1 MGARRK
7 VVGLTT
13 GDPGGVGPEIVLK
26 AAVDPRVR
34 ATCDVRVF
42 GDVTALQAHLAS
54 SGLPLKLRVHA
65 QGDEVRG
72 EAPEGTVDVVHV
84 PSLSQPPRIGEVAA
98 EHGAAAIAALDA
110 AAGAALDGKLDA
122 VVAGPIHELAI
133 RQAGI
138 FFDGH
143 PSWVARRTG
152 TPVGDVTLML
162 CWSHIRIAHVT
173 LHQSVLDAVA
183 AITQERVGQV
193 IDATARAL
201 HKLGIARPRIGVS
214 GLNPHAGE
222 AGLFG
227 REEVEIIE
235 PAVHQAV
242 ARGLDVIGPIGA
254 DTLLPRRDCDAF
266 VVMLHDQGHILAKSA
281 APHGAAALSIGTPLV
296 FSSVGH
302 GTAMDIAGT
311 GKASPEAI
319 VQALLQVCNAPHDN
333 TRKGELE

>member
-1 MGARRK
+1 MAQRK
-7 VVGLTT
+7 KIVGLTT
-13 GDPGGVGPEIVLK
+13 GDPGGVGPEIALK

-34 ATCDVRVF
+34 AACQVRIF
-42 GDVTALQAHLAS
+42 GDLMALEANLAAT
-54 SGLPLKLRVHA
+54 GLPLKLRVHA
-65 QGDEVRG
+65 SAHEVEG
-72 EAPEGTVDVVHV
+72 EAPDPTLDVVHV
-84 PSLSQPPRIGEVAA
+84 PSLSQPPRIGQVAG

-110 AAGAALDGKLDA
+110 AVGAALQGQLEA

-133 RQAGI
+133 RAAGI

-143 PSWVARRTG
+143 PSWLARRTG
-152 TPVGDVTLML
+152 TPVDDVTLML
-162 CWSHIRIAHVT
+162 CWGRIRISHVT
-173 LHQSVLDAVA
+173 LHLSVRDAVA

-193 IDATARAL
+193 IAATANAL
-201 HKLGIARPRIGVS
+201 HKLGIAQPRIGVS

-227 REEVEIIE
+227 REEIEIIE
-235 PAVHQAV
+235 PAVRQAQ
-242 ARGLDVIGPIGA
+242 ARGLDVVGPIGA

-302 GTAMDIAGT
+302 GTAMDIAGK
-311 GKASPEAI
+311 GQASPEAL
-319 VQALLQVCNAPHDN
+319 VQALLQVSNAGHRD
-333 TRKGELE
+333 TQKGDTS